1 MLDVSKS
8 NVRGILAAALTAQLL
23 LLAVP
28 CAGQLRKAKVGDT
41 LTEFSLPLLKGPNEP
56 NDPNAN
62 MFAYDPNSAKVL
74 GVVFVSPA
82 QRLSVRAMTDIAQIV
97 KDLRPGAEAF
107 DFVAVVSGQRDG
119 NLPVDS
125 ETNGEP
131 AFTVLLDTQYKLW
144 GRLGVVAMPTVLIV
158 GKDAKIQ
165 WITAGHGYD
174 FAPALRDRLNRA
186 LGIAPQGQAE
196 DSIEVKTLV
205 NTGVEAKLRRH
216 LRMGVL
222 LLKKG
227 RPEMAAIQLRKAQQ
241 LDPNSVEVMLELGEL
256 FCRTGQG
263 QKALEL
269 VDKVNPD
276 KVSRRGR
283 LLMISGWANRL
294 IGDLDQAEKLLTE
307 ATQANPRASRS
318 FYELGKVH
326 HTAGRPEKAMQ
337 AYYKALALLFDEP
350 LTPDFPKKTN
360 SPEYHQPTKTGTP
373 KSTE

>member
-1 MLDVSKS
+1 MLNVSKNS
-8 NVRGILAAALTAQLL
+8 VRRILAVALVVHLL

-41 LTEFSLPLLKGPNEP
+41 LMEFSLPLLKGPNEP
-56 NDPNAN
+56 NDTNKN
-62 MFAYDPNSAKVL
+62 MFAYDPNSGTVL
-74 GVVFVSPA
+74 GVAFVSPA
-82 QRLSVRAMTDIAQIV
+82 QRLSVRAMADIAQIV
-97 KDLRPGAEAF
+97 KDLRPGAEPF
-107 DFVAVVSGQRDG
+107 DFVAVVSGQGDG
-119 NLPVDS
+119 NLLVDS

-131 AFTVLLDTQYKLW
+131 SFTVLLDTQYKLW
-144 GRLGVVAMPTVLIV
+144 GRLGVVAMPTVLIA
-158 GKDAKIQ
+158 GKDGKIQ
-165 WITAGHGYD
+165 WIKAGHGYD

-186 LGIAPQGQAE
+186 LGIAPQRRAE
-196 DSIEVKTLV
+196 DSIEVRTLV
-205 NTGVEAKLRRH
+205 NTGVESKLNRH
-216 LRMGVL
+216 LRMGAL

-256 FCRTGQG
+256 YCRTGQG
-263 QKALEL
+263 KKALEL

-276 KVSRRGR
+276 TVSEQGR

-307 ATQANPRASRS
+307 ATTANPRASRS

-326 HTAGRPEKAMQ
+326 HAAGRPEKAMQ

-350 LTPDFPKKTN
+350 LTPDFPKKTDTQQHNN
-360 SPEYHQPTKTGTP
+360 S
-373 KSTE
+373 SI